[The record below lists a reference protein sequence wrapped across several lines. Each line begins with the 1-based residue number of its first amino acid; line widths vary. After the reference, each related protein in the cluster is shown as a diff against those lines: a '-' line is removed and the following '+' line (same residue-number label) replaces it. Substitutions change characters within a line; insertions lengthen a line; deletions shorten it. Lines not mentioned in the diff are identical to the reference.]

1 MLSSALSVLALKG
14 NLEKVLSSVIGII
27 GSVCLIIEG
36 ALYCKMH
43 AVVRSHRNEINRAL
57 QVQQVAQNGK
67 LANDAKLKKLHL
79 LHFMCISCFWDVMC
93 HTFA

>member
-1 MLSSALSVLALKG
+1 MTYKRVVALVISIWMLSSALSVLALKG

-57 QVQQVAQNGK
+57 QVQQVAQNEKTGK
-67 LANDAKLKKLHL
+67 
-79 LHFMCISCFWDVMC
+79 
-93 HTFA
+93 